1 MLSFIQLAQIFS
13 LLPPICA
20 SSDYQTVLD
29 VDGSGLPIRAGLP
42 VANSTRSF
50 WFTDSNILP
59 SPKHGSEGLLTD
71 DADICIIGS
80 GITGTSTAYHLA
92 KAFSK
97 GGIVEDLDRPVKAII
112 LEAREFCEWN
122 I

>member
-1 MLSFIQLAQIFS
+1 MLF
-13 LLPPICA
+13 
-20 SSDYQTVLD
+20 
-29 VDGSGLPIRAGLP
+29 R
-42 VANSTRSF
+42 ST
-50 WFTDSNILP
+50 DPNILP